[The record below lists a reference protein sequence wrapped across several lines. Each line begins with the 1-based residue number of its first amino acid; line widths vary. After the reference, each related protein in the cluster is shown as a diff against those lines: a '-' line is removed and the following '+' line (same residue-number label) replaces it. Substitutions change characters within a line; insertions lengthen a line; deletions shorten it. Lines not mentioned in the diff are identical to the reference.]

1 MLQVPYRYQGRD
13 AQAKAIA
20 EARHWLDRLA
30 QLTQFE
36 RVVLDGRGDGEQ
48 GRQAPPGA
56 HQATFGARD
65 QG

>member
-36 RVVLDGRGDGEQ
+36 RVVLDGHGDGE
-48 GRQAPPGA
+48 RSRPVPAEV
-56 HQATFGARD
+56 HQAMSGAPERR
-65 QG
+65 

>member
-36 RVVLDGRGDGEQ
+36 RVVLDDRGGGE
-48 GRQAPPGA
+48 RSRRAPAAA
-56 HQATFGARD
+56 HQVTSGARD
-65 QG
+65 RR